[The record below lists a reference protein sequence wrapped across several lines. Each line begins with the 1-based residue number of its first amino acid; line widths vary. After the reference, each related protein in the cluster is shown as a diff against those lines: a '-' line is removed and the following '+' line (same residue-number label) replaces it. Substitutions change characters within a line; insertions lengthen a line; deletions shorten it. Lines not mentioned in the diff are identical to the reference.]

1 MTNTAVVA
9 VIRGMARSLMASD
22 ERGYSVPAMRE
33 DIPCGD
39 QMIECR
45 ERERGDDG
53 STRKCSRRERDVWQR
68 LWRQNIWNGA
78 KINLIS
84 YRTNLIRE
92 TSFWAPIRKI
102 GFHKIFD
109 KIQAIRFFGSFRG
122 H

>member
-1 MTNTAVVA
+1 M
-9 VIRGMARSLMASD
+9 RRSD
-22 ERGYSVPAMRE
+22 DRV
-33 DIPCGD
+33 
-39 QMIECR
+39 QR
-45 ERERGDDG
+45 EREREAMMVVLVNVQGE
-53 STRKCSRRERDVWQR
+53 RERWQR